1 MTEFQEFE
9 QFFPEELVSEEVS
22 DYDIRRSL
30 ADFKLYSVFAVNYMN
45 QVLYPV
51 VVDVSFDT
59 AVSYQAAYV
68 SELVKGSNV

>member
-1 MTEFQEFE
+1 MAKFE
-9 QFFPEELVSEEVS
+9 LRKDFEELVSEEV
-22 DYDIRRSL
+22 DNYDIRRSL
-30 ADFKLYSVFAVNYMN
+30 IDYKLYSVFAVNYMN

-68 SELVKGSNV
+68 SELVGKKE